1 MSDEPA
7 AGPLTEQQFA
17 ALVDALAAD
26 AGGRGQLLELLRE
39 DHPLYDQRG
48 AAAVVRMR
56 GWALLALARPALAD
70 EALPLVLE
78 ELDAGV
84 DPYLVAAAAR
94 ALRSYPR
101 PSPALAPF
109 VLRALGQIR
118 YRDEPVSFERYG
130 EYATSDGGAS
140 PVRELLATL
149 AWLGPHAR
157 GSLAEV
163 EALRTPPAALPRA
176 LLRDVERA
184 VEAIRGGAAD
194 AGVASPDGGGGA
206 GDCCLPAGLGGV
218 LSWLPGARR
227 ACGIGRARF
236 EDHDGRTLTFDEFFR
251 GRVSVVVFFYTRCD
265 NPLKCSLTVTK
276 LARVQKLLAARGLA
290 ARVRTAAVTYDP
302 EFDLPARLRAYGIN
316 RGVVLDESNRMLRA
330 TDGVGALRAHFKLGV
345 NFIESLV
352 NRHRIEAYVLDAEGR
367 VAASFERLHWDERQ
381 VVGRA
386 AEVLGEGSV
395 EAETPA
401 RAETAAARAR
411 RKIASPAWGTL
422 ASLAVA
428 FFPKCP
434 ICWAGYLSLFGIA
447 GLQRVP
453 YAPWLRPLLVAAM
466 LVNLASVWLRGRAT
480 GRMGG
485 FYLVGAGALTILVAK
500 TVPGWEAAA
509 VWGVPLTLAGSLL
522 SAFGAGQQR
531 LPAAAP
537 QRAP

>member
-1 MSDEPA
+1 MREEA
-7 AGPLTEQQFA
+7 TGARTEQQFA

-26 AGGRGQLLELLRE
+26 PGGRGQLAGLLRE
-39 DHPLYDQRG
+39 DHPFYDQRG

-70 EALPLVLE
+70 DALPLVLE
-78 ELDAGV
+78 ELDAGL

-94 ALRSYPR
+94 ALRSHPR
-101 PSPALAPF
+101 PSAALAPF
-109 VLRALGQIR
+109 VLRALGNIR
-118 YRDEPVSFERYG
+118 YRDEPVSFEGYG
-130 EYATSDGGAS
+130 EYATSDEGTS

-157 GSLAEV
+157 GVLAEV
-163 EALRTPPAALPRA
+163 EALRSPPNGLPRA
-176 LLRDVERA
+176 LQPDVERA
-184 VEAIRGGAAD
+184 VEAMRGGGPAD
-194 AGVASPDGGGGA
+194 EGDGA
-206 GDCCLPAGLGGV
+206 GDCCLPAGWGGV
-218 LSWLPGARR
+218 FSWLPGARR
-227 ACGIGRARF
+227 NCEIGRVRF
-236 EDHDGRTLTFDEFFR
+236 EDHGGRSLAFDEFFR
-251 GRVSVVVFFYTRCD
+251 GHVSVVVFFYTRCD

-290 ARVRTAAVTYDP
+290 ARVHTAAVTYDP
-302 EFDLPARLRAYGIN
+302 DFDLPERLRAYGSN
-316 RGVVLDESNRMLRA
+316 RGVLLDESNRMLRA
-330 TDGVGALRAHFKLGV
+330 TDGFGALRAHFKLGV

-381 VVGRA
+381 VVERA
-386 AEVLGEGSV
+386 AEVLEEGSG
-395 EAETPA
+395 ETETPA
-401 RAETAAARAR
+401 PAETASPPGR
-411 RKIASPAWGTL
+411 RKIASPVWGTL

-434 ICWAGYLSLFGIA
+434 ICWAGYLSLFGVA
-447 GLQRVP
+447 GLQRIP
-453 YAPWLRPLLVAAM
+453 YAPWLRPLLVAVM

-485 FYLVGAGALTILVAK
+485 FYLVTAGALTILVAK
-500 TVPGWEAAA
+500 TVPGWESAA